1 MDAVAII
8 SFVFFIAVIIAFI
21 VYKAPR
27 EKPATLNSL
36 FFANRKL
43 GYLFTGG
50 ALLFANI
57 NTATTIGENELVYT
71 NNMTVMAWGVS
82 SVLAMLLVSE
92 FIMPVY
98 LRTGILTTPDFL
110 ELRYDKATKH
120 IVTGIF
126 LVSYLVNLLP
136 SVLYSSAV
144 AINGLFGIST
154 YYHLDYTLTIW
165 LLVWLMGITGC
176 LYTTLGG
183 LKVLA
188 TFDVLLGLAMATGCV
203 LVPYWALKHIGSG
216 SAAEGL
222 HTVLA
227 SGSPHF
233 NSIGGPH
240 DAVPFSTIFTG
251 MLVVNLYYW
260 GTEQYIVQ
268 QVLSSKDLANCQKG
282 IAVACTGKLLSPLLL
297 NIPGLLAVFI
307 LKGLSNATEV
317 FPRLVAT
324 VSPALL
330 AGYMGALM
338 LGTGISTFN
347 AGLNSSGTLFILNFY
362 KPWLQR
368 KGRDV
373 SEKRLVRSAKKFE
386 LAASL
391 GAMCIAPFILLA
403 RGGFYT
409 YIQKVNGFFNVPV
422 FVILF
427 MGLIS
432 KRVPPVAAK
441 AGLIF
446 FIASYGCTQLLMDTG
461 IHFLHIL
468 AILFVLT
475 LALMWLIGKL
485 RPQPEPFRWQW
496 NSQINIQPWKHR
508 YKAAA
513 LLLLVMAGLFLLFSK
528 AGLAR

>member
-1 MDAVAII
+1 MNAAAIT
-8 SFVFFIAVIIAFI
+8 SFVFFTAAIIAFI

-50 ALLFANI
+50 ALLFTNI
-57 NTATTIGENELVYT
+57 NTATIIGENELVYT

-144 AINGLFGIST
+144 AVNGLFGFSSF
-154 YYHLDYTLTIW
+154 YGLDYRLTIW
-165 LLVWLMGITGC
+165 LLVWLMGMTGC
-176 LYTTLGG
+176 LYTILGG

-188 TFDVLLGLAMATGCV
+188 TFDVLLGLAIAAGCI
-203 LVPYWALKHIGSG
+203 LVPYWALKHIGAG
-216 SAAEGL
+216 SVTAGF
-222 HTVLA
+222 HTVFT
-227 SGSPHF
+227 SGTPHF
-233 NSIGGPH
+233 NSIGSSS
-240 DAVPFSTIFTG
+240 DAIPFSTLFTG

-307 LKGLSNATEV
+307 LHGVSNTTEV
-317 FPRLVAT
+317 FPRLVAA

-338 LGTGISTFN
+338 LGAGISTFN

-362 KPWLQR
+362 KPWLLR
-368 KGRDV
+368 KGKDV

-409 YIQKVNGFFNVPV
+409 YVQKVNGFFNVPV

-427 MGLIS
+427 MGLVS
-432 KRVPPVAAK
+432 KRVPPLAAK
-441 AGLIF
+441 AGLLF
-446 FIASYGCTQLLMDTG
+446 FIASYACTQLVVNTG

-475 LALMWLIGKL
+475 LALMWVIGRL
-485 RPQPEPFRWQW
+485 RPLPEPFRWQW
-496 NSQINIQPWKHR
+496 NNQVAIQPWKHR
-508 YKAAA
+508 HKAALV
-513 LLLLVMAGLFLLFSK
+513 LLAAMAGLFLLFSRL
-528 AGLAR
+528 GLAR